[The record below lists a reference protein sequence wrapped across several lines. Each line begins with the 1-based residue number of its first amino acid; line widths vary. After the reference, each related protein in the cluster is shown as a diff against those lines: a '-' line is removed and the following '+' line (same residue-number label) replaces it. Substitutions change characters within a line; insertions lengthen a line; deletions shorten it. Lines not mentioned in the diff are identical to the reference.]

1 MKYPLV
7 FYVDSLPSGFG
18 GMAHGPVIR
27 ILERLRGDEGIRQH
41 ELTHVKQ
48 WVCTLGLLG
57 LFYYFIP
64 KFRLWCEVQ
73 AYKKQMKYYADD
85 RSWRFAESIA
95 TKYRLDITQ
104 EQAHILLNKE

>member
-1 MKYPLV
+1 MNYPLV
-7 FYVDSLPSGFG
+7 FYVDSLPNGFG
-18 GMAHGPVIR
+18 GMAHGPIIR

-41 ELTHVKQ
+41 ELVHVRQ
-48 WVCTLGLLG
+48 WLFTLGLLPI
-57 LFYYFIP
+57 LYYFIP

-85 RSWRFAESIA
+85 RSWRFAGSIA

-104 EQAHILLNKE
+104 EQAHQLLKA